1 MTVTDSSTNR
11 MITSLKPG
19 TATAIT
25 NSPGASFV
33 ERLRKLNLGN
43 DPQMI
48 ALLEANPDYGNRLI
62 SLFKVLKELEID
74 LTDGLA
80 RLIAN
85 NISQIGRVV
94 NLLELIKKEVN
105 IDPRTLSMPLLFN
118 AAPFDEAVAQSVRDL
133 TQGDLLDPDIFKL
146 LLAYPA
152 QAHKISQL
160 LINLQERAY
169 ESSALVEK
177 LNAVSITAERMDT
190 VINLLDLVLE
200 NNLFYPEMVDILLR
214 QEAYIDRIY
223 EGATKLIAEHS
234 LFPDYFAM
242 LEANPKNA
250 NIFAKN
256 ILLLRDAQF
265 INFSNPE
272 CLAIVSQLG
281 IGAFHFMKI
290 LHRAD
295 QLNEENFEIVC
306 QKDNILNREEVID
319 ELSRLPL
326 LTEFDEDELE
336 MMLCLVAQTELSDAD
351 VEGFNS
357 IIRYHHIFENQCAA
371 SVSLS

>member
-62 SLFKVLKELEID
+62 SLFKVLKELKID

>member
-1 MTVTDSSTNR
+1 MAGTDNSTNK

-19 TATAIT
+19 TAAATT
-25 NSPGASFV
+25 NSPGATFV

-62 SLFKVLKELEID
+62 SLFKVLKELNID

-105 IDPRTLSMPLLFN
+105 IDPRTLSMTLLFN
-118 AAPFDEAVAQSVRDL
+118 AAPFDEAVAQSARDL
-133 TQGDLLDPDIFKL
+133 TQADLLDPGIFKL

-177 LNAVSITAERMDT
+177 LNTVSITAERMDT
-190 VINLLDLVLE
+190 LINLLDLVLE

-223 EGATKLIAEHS
+223 EGATKLIAERS

-336 MMLCLVAQTELSDAD
+336 MMLGLVAQTELSDAD

>member
-105 IDPRTLSMPLLFN
+105 IDLRTLSMPFLFN